1 MFDTGSDVEMRVD
14 EGTVEVVLGE
24 RGVGVFGEIGS
35 NRKDMRGE
43 LLIEAVKEGA
53 DMVHFGID
61 GILQFF
67 QSIKRQLNL
76 SERKVK
82 DIPLINN
89 SGVFGLN
96 QVGVVFEFV
105 VAFAFEIVVEGKNV
119 SRLNVLNVE

>member
-1 MFDTGSDVEMRVD
+1 LGIFDAGSDVEMRVD
-14 EGTVEVVLGE
+14 EGAVEVVLDE
-24 RGVGVFGEIGS
+24 QGVEVFGEIRS
-35 NRKDMRGE
+35 NWKDVCGE

-61 GILQFF
+61 GILQLF

-89 SGVFGLN
+89 SGVFGLY
-96 QVGVVFEFV
+96 
-105 VAFAFEIVVEGKNV
+105 
-119 SRLNVLNVE
+119 